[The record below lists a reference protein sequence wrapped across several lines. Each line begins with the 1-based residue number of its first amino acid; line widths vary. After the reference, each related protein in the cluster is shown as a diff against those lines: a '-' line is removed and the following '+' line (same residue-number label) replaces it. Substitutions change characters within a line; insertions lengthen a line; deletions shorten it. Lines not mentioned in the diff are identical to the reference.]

1 MPWNSRASS
10 LEASLVGNGTD
21 IELFFFNPPSED
33 LSLVLGRD
41 WGSVEDGPDE
51 ENKGGPGRS

>member
-1 MPWNSRASS
+1 M
-10 LEASLVGNGTD
+10 EASLVGNGTD
-21 IELFFFNPPSED
+21 IELFFFNPASED

-41 WGSVEDGPDE
+41 WGSVEDGPAE

>member
-21 IELFFFNPPSED
+21 IELFFFNSPSED

-41 WGSVEDGPDE
+41 WGSVEDGPAE
-51 ENKGGPGRS
+51 ENKGGPGQS